1 MDVIKQN
8 TGALYQLNTCRRALT
23 PQQYKTLRGQILAGD
38 AEGAARGLE
47 KIMERRRRRHD
58 NTTRQGSGNSDRK
71 QPKD

>member
-1 MDVIKQN
+1 MDAVKQN
-8 TGALYQLNTCRRALT
+8 MGALYQLNTYRRALT
-23 PQQYKTLRGQILAGD
+23 KQQYKTLRGQILAGD

-58 NTTRQGSGNSDRK
+58 HTTRQGPGHSDRQ